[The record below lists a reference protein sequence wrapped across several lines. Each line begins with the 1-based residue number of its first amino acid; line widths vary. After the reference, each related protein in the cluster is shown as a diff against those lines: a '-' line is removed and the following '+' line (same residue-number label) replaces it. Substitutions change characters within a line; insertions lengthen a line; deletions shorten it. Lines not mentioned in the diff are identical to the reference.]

1 VECLI
6 PSQETAGEGKVR
18 AMDEATLQ
26 EAIDHDQAQKAK
38 EPYKADPIRLAA
50 ASIESA
56 EVACRGAVAG
66 LVLCRPPALPEARKA
81 VQLAIAALE
90 QALVLM
96 SLEEPF
102 SV

>member
-1 VECLI
+1 
-6 PSQETAGEGKVR
+6 
-18 AMDEATLQ
+18 MDDATLQ
-26 EAIDHDQAQKAK
+26 EALEHDQAQKGA

-50 ASIESA
+50 ASLESA
-56 EVACRGAVAG
+56 EVACRAAVAG
-66 LVLCRPPALPEARKA
+66 LLFCKPPALNETRKIVQIA
-81 VQLAIAALE
+81 VSAME

>member
-1 VECLI
+1 
-6 PSQETAGEGKVR
+6 
-18 AMDEATLQ
+18 MDESTLRVAL
-26 EAIDHDQAQKAK
+26 EHDTAQKRDQ
-38 EPYKADPIRLAA
+38 PYKADPVRLAA

-66 LVLCRPPALPEARKA
+66 LVLCKPPALPEVRKA
-81 VQLAIAALE
+81 VQLAISALE

>member
-1 VECLI
+1 
-6 PSQETAGEGKVR
+6 
-18 AMDEATLQ
+18 MNEAELQ
-26 EAIDHDQAQKAK
+26 KALEHDRAQKGN
-38 EPYKADPIRLAA
+38 EPYKADPIRLAV

-66 LVLCRPPALPEARKA
+66 LTLCQPPALPESRKII
-81 VQLAIAALE
+81 QIAITALE